1 LSTVSTLRPLR
12 PTRADQR
19 RFVGR
24 TRETRELLDAVDGG
38 RNALVLGVYGSGK
51 SSLLAHAAYE
61 RRDAGRRWVIVPG
74 EAAATP
80 AALLLRIL
88 AELDADAAA
97 RWEARLAT
105 RARSADP
112 LLEPALVAQLLDE
125 LDERARGTVI
135 AIDGIAPGVAHALFG
150 SARNEVWSLGETSW
164 VVAGR
169 LEERDLLLRPP
180 ADAFFEATIVLAPL
194 GDADA
199 RRLLESAGEPAS
211 EPVLQ
216 AGAGIPAQLLR
227 AASLAR
233 EGRPPAALAAA
244 SAATAA
250 TGTRA
255 GLLSWLTA
263 RGSASPSDPDLL
275 EQLGVSRQRAAK
287 LLAELADQGVV
298 RATEER
304 PEGSGRPR
312 KRYTLA
318 A

>member
-1 LSTVSTLRPLR
+1 MPMLRPLR

-19 RFVGR
+19 RFVDR
-24 TRETRELLDAVDGG
+24 ARETRELLAAADGG
-38 RNALVLGVYGSGK
+38 RNALVLGAYGSGK

-61 RRDAGRRWVIVPG
+61 RRDAPRRWVIVPG
-74 EAAATP
+74 ETAATP

-88 AELDADAAA
+88 TGLDQPAAE

-105 RARSADP
+105 RTRSADA
-112 LLEPALVAQLLDE
+112 LLEPTLVAQLLDE
-125 LDERARGTVI
+125 LDERARETVL
-135 AIDGIAPGVAHALFG
+135 AIDGVAPGVAHALFG
-150 SARNEVWSLGETSW
+150 SARNEVWALGDTTW

-180 ADAFFEATIVLAPL
+180 ADAFFEATIALDPLA
-194 GDADA
+194 DDDA
-199 RRLLESAGEPAS
+199 RALLEAAGEEPS
-211 EPVLQ
+211 EAVLR

-227 AASLAR
+227 AAALAR
-233 EGRPPAALAAA
+233 EGRAPARLTAAA
-244 SAATAA
+244 APAS
-250 TGTRA
+250 GTRA
-255 GLLSWLTA
+255 GLLGWLTA

-304 PEGSGRPR
+304 PEGTGRPR
-312 KRYTLA
+312 KRYTLTA
-318 A
+318 

>member
-1 LSTVSTLRPLR
+1 MPVLRPLR

-19 RFVGR
+19 RFVAR
-24 TRETRELLDAVDGG
+24 AEETERLLAAADAG
-38 RNALVLGVYGSGK
+38 RNALVLGAHGSGA

-61 RRDAGRRWVIVPG
+61 RRDAARRWVIVPG
-74 EAAATP
+74 ETAATP

-88 AELDADAAA
+88 AELDGGAFE
-97 RWEARLAT
+97 RWRTRLAGRDRT
-105 RARSADP
+105 GDP
-112 LLEPALVAQLLDE
+112 VLEPALLALLLDA
-125 LDERARGTVI
+125 LDEHAVDTVI

-150 SARNEVWSLGETSW
+150 SARNDVWALAGTSW

-180 ADAFFEATIVLAPL
+180 ADAFFDTAIVLEPL
-194 GDADA
+194 PEPDAA
-199 RRLLESAGEPAS
+199 RLLAAHGHDASPA
-211 EPVLQ
+211 VLA
-216 AGAGIPAQLLR
+216 AGAGVPAQLLR
-227 AASLAR
+227 AAAVAEAGGDPATLIA
-233 EGRPPAALAAA
+233 PPAA
-244 SAATAA
+244 S
-250 TGTRA
+250 GTRA
-255 GLLSWLTA
+255 GLLGWLTA
-263 RGSASPSDPDLL
+263 RGSASPSDPALL

-312 KRYTLA
+312 KLYTLA

>member
-1 LSTVSTLRPLR
+1 MPVLRPLR

-24 TRETRELLDAVDGG
+24 AEETERLLAAVDAG
-38 RNALVLGVYGSGK
+38 RNVLVLAGHGSGA

-61 RRDAGRRWVIVPG
+61 RRDAPRRWVTVPG
-74 EAAATP
+74 ETAATP
-80 AALLLRIL
+80 VALLLRIL
-88 AELDADAAA
+88 AEVDAGAFE
-97 RWEARLAT
+97 RWRARLAG
-105 RARSADP
+105 RDRSSD
-112 LLEPALVAQLLDE
+112 PALDPALLALLLDA
-125 LDERARGTVI
+125 LDEHAGDTVI

-150 SARNEVWSLGETSW
+150 SARNEVWALAGTTW
-164 VVAGR
+164 IVAGR

-180 ADAFFEATIVLAPL
+180 ADAFFDTAIVLGPL
-194 GDADA
+194 SDADA
-199 RRLLESAGEPAS
+199 ARLLAAHGHEPSPA
-211 EPVLQ
+211 VLS

-227 AASLAR
+227 AAAVAEAGGDPASLAA
-233 EGRPPAALAAA
+233 PPAA
-244 SAATAA
+244 S
-250 TGTRA
+250 GTRA
-255 GLLSWLTA
+255 GLLGWLTA
-263 RGSASPSDPDLL
+263 RGSASPSDPALL

-312 KRYTLA
+312 KLYTLA

>member
-1 LSTVSTLRPLR
+1 MPVLRPLR
-12 PTRADQR
+12 PTRADQQ

-24 TRETRELLDAVDGG
+24 ARETRELLAATDDG
-38 RNALVLGVYGSGK
+38 RNALVLGAYGSGK

-61 RRDAGRRWVIVPG
+61 RRDAPRRWVLVPG
-74 EAAATP
+74 ETATTP

-88 AELDADAAA
+88 AELDRDASE
-97 RWEARLAT
+97 RWEARLAS
-105 RARSADP
+105 RARSADQ

-125 LDERARGTVI
+125 LDERARDSVI
-135 AIDGIAPGVAHALFG
+135 AIDGIAPAVAHALFG
-150 SARNEVWSLGETSW
+150 SARNEVWALGDTSW

-180 ADAFFEATIVLAPL
+180 ADAFFEAAIVLDPL
-194 GDADA
+194 ADDDA
-199 RRLLESAGEPAS
+199 RALLEAAGEEATDA
-211 EPVLQ
+211 VLR

-227 AASLAR
+227 AAALAR
-233 EGRPPAALAAA
+233 EGHAPARLPAAAAA
-244 SAATAA
+244 PAS
-250 TGTRA
+250 GTRA
-255 GLLSWLTA
+255 GLLGWLTA